1 MLVPVLLFLVGFGL
15 LIKGGDWFVD
25 GSVGIARRFHLP
37 ELLIG
42 ATIVSIGTT
51 LPEVMVSSQAAL
63 EGNAGISYGN
73 AIGSII
79 CNTSLIA
86 AITISVRP
94 GKVNPK
100 SFALPTAFFFAA
112 AISYA
117 LVAWTAGRFQRWMG
131 ILYLVA
137 FAVYM
142 IVSTMHMKKHPEL
155 AEEEEAEEEGGKPR
169 TLWQEIL
176 LLVVGA
182 AAIAVGARFLVDN
195 GTKIA
200 AALGV
205 PDSVI
210 GLTMVALGT
219 SLPELITAITSL
231 VKGHG
236 SLSLGNV
243 IGANLFNVVLV
254 SGAAITISPFAIP
267 AEKTILN
274 GINSSLVIDLPI
286 MLGVMAVMCL
296 PALLKGRLKRWQ
308 GILLLCVYVAF
319 TVYQFVYCQAKPK
332 KKTAAASCSGFS
344 FAEKSDRHP
353 ARISKRTAP
362 SRAVAAERRDSREQF
377 MPEVSAAMVTAAQP
391 SVGMLW
397 LMVRMLAP
405 ERAKT
410 ESTSE
415 RTPDW
420 FLSRA

>member
-131 ILYLVA
+131 ILYLAA
-137 FAVYM
+137 FVVYM

-267 AEKTILN
+267 AEKTILG

-308 GILLLCVYVAF
+308 GILLLCVYVVF
-319 TVYQFVYCQAKPK
+319 TVYQFV
-332 KKTAAASCSGFS
+332 S
-344 FAEKSDRHP
+344 
-353 ARISKRTAP
+353 
-362 SRAVAAERRDSREQF
+362 
-377 MPEVSAAMVTAAQP
+377 
-391 SVGMLW
+391 
-397 LMVRMLAP
+397 
-405 ERAKT
+405 
-410 ESTSE
+410 
-415 RTPDW
+415 
-420 FLSRA
+420 